1 MLGRATLRGVQTPE
15 FPHDDDLFRR
25 IVEESPAAVLLLSN
39 EHATT
44 VLYGSPRV
52 EDITGFTPEELRHDV
67 GLWFDRIHPDDADD
81 VSATWNRAVDGGER
95 FSAEYRFQHRSGE
108 WRLFRDTSSPVRGAD
123 GSILYRQSF
132 TEDLT
137 SERFAEEQAER
148 SEARYRDLVERLPV
162 IVYVDT
168 DDEIPRSL
176 YMSPNSADILGYT
189 PDEFLTQP
197 DLFFRKMHPE
207 DRERIAAMWAE
218 SIRTREPFHA
228 EYRDVRPDG
237 SVVWVR
243 DQSLLVRDD
252 GGHPLFWQGVLLDI
266 TAEREAA
273 TRLRR
278 HEARYRDLVE
288 HLPVIVYMDAYGSAE
303 ASRYVSP
310 NVVDV
315 LGHPAES
322 FVEDTGLWRELVHPD
337 DVERA
342 ATAWNQGWTT
352 GTGWSVEYRFV
363 HPSGHDVWVRD
374 EARMVID
381 PATGEPTWQG
391 VIIDLTVQKQSEAEL
406 RRSELLHRAL
416 VEQVPA
422 VVYLD
427 RYDRGRHTTFTS
439 PRVTEMIGIPP
450 QWWTDDPEL
459 WQRVIHPDD
468 LERVRAEVERCIAET
483 RTLDIEYRWSHVDGH
498 DVWVHD
504 TCSPVMAEDGSVD
517 YWLGVM
523 LDITEQR
530 LAEQRLLASER
541 RYRALVEQ
549 VPAIMY
555 EMGPDDE
562 RRTLFVSPHV
572 EAILGYERQE
582 WLDQPDIWVE
592 LLHPDDRERELAAH
606 DRHNE
611 TGEPW
616 QREYRLIASDG
627 REVWVHDQAQLV
639 HDAEGSRWLGVMLD
653 ITPQKDAEELLRLA
667 KDELEM
673 RVLTRTAELEDA
685 NEMMSLEIGER
696 RRIEGQLREA
706 ETRYRLLL
714 EDLPAAV
721 YSWET
726 NWEDDPE
733 PADTALYTSPQLE
746 RILGFPREEWHTPG
760 FWQERLHPH
769 DRDRIIP
776 LAEHTIETG
785 EPFSAE
791 YRYLAADGRVVWVLD
806 RATLRTRDRHGR
818 PRLFQGVM
826 LDITELKNAEAKALE
841 AEERFRRV
849 AERGPFVVYQFEL
862 EYTEPPT
869 THLKYLSPSASELL
883 GVAPSL
889 WEDGIEAWFGMMHP
903 DDVERMTTLALQA
916 MRSGGP
922 WRYVFRMIAADGRI
936 VWLLDRGQAIER
948 DDHGRPTFFQ
958 GVMLDVTEEAEVHAE
973 LESSEAVYR
982 SVVETMPAVPW
993 TEVVDPETGRGRY
1006 RFIGPQVEEVFGYT
1020 PEQLLMEPDHFFRLV
1035 HPDDRERTK
1044 AASDRCDATG
1054 EPWDE
1059 FYRVTHRDG
1068 SVHWIFSYGRRTF
1081 ENGKPVWHGISIDV
1095 TRHIASGVLP
1105 IPLGE
1110 AADSR

>member
-1 MLGRATLRGVQTPE
+1 MTETPD
-15 FPHDDDLFRR
+15 FPHDDGLFRR
-25 IVEESPAAVLLLSN
+25 IVEDSPATVLLLSN
-39 EHATT
+39 EYATK
-44 VLYGSPRV
+44 VLYASPRV
-52 EDITGFTPEELRHDV
+52 EDITGFTSDELRHEV
-67 GLWFDRIHPDDADD
+67 GLWFDRMHPDDAED
-81 VSATWNRAVDGGER
+81 VSAAWNRAVDGAER
-95 FSAEYRFQHRSGE
+95 FNAEYRFLHRSGE
-108 WRLFRDTSSPVRGAD
+108 WRLFRDTSSPVRAAD

-162 IVYVDT
+162 IVYIDT
-168 DDEIPRSL
+168 DEEVPRSL
-176 YMSPNSADILGYT
+176 YMSPNSTEILGYT
-189 PDEFLTQP
+189 PDEFLTRP

-207 DRERIAAMWAE
+207 DRERIAATWAE

-228 EYRDVRPDG
+228 EYRDVKPDG

-252 GGHPLFWQGVLLDI
+252 EGHPLFWQGVLLDI

-273 TRLRR
+273 TVLRR

-288 HLPVIVYMDAYGSAE
+288 HLPVIVYIDAYGRAE

-310 NVVDV
+310 NVIDV
-315 LGHPAES
+315 LGHPAEA
-322 FVEDTGLWRELVHPD
+322 FVEDSYSWHHLLHPD
-337 DVERA
+337 DVERVSA
-342 ATAWNQGWTT
+342 AWSQGWTT

-363 HPSGHDVWVRD
+363 HPDGHDVWVRD
-374 EARMVID
+374 EAHMVVD
-381 PATGEPTWQG
+381 PATGEPTSQG
-391 VIIDLTVQKQSEAEL
+391 VIIDLTAQKQSEAEL
-406 RRSELLHRAL
+406 RRSEQLHRAL

-427 RYDRGRHTTFTS
+427 HYDEGRHTTFNS
-439 PRVTEMIGIPP
+439 PRVSEMTGIPS
-450 QWWTDDPEL
+450 QRWIEDPEL

-468 LERVRAEVERCIAET
+468 LERVRAELERCIAET
-483 RTLDIEYRWSHVDGH
+483 RTLDIEYRWRHVDGREI
-498 DVWVHD
+498 WVHD
-504 TCSPVMAEDGSVD
+504 TCTPVFGEDGTVG

-530 LAEQRLLASER
+530 VAEQRLLASER

-572 EAILGYERQE
+572 ESILGYERQE

-592 LLHPDDRERELAAH
+592 LLHPDDRETELEAH

-616 QREYRLIASDG
+616 QREYRLIANDG

-639 HDAEGSRWLGVMLD
+639 NDADGPRWLGVMLD

-673 RVLTRTAELEDA
+673 RVLTRTTELEDA
-685 NEMMSLEIGER
+685 NEMMGLEIGER
-696 RRIEGQLREA
+696 RRIEDQLREA
-706 ETRYRLLL
+706 ESRYRLLI

-746 RILGFPREEWHTPG
+746 AILGFPRDEWHRPG

-769 DRDRIIP
+769 DRDRIVP
-776 LAEHTIETG
+776 LAEHSIETG

-791 YRYLAADGRVVWVLD
+791 YRYLAADGRIVWVLD

-826 LDITELKNAEAKALE
+826 LDITELKEAEAKALE
-841 AEERFRRV
+841 AEERFRRL
-849 AERGPFVVYQFEL
+849 AEEGPFVVYQFEL
-862 EYTEPPT
+862 EHGDPPAV
-869 THLKYLSPSASELL
+869 HLRYLSPSAAELL
-883 GVAPSL
+883 NVPASL
-889 WEDGIEAWFGMMHP
+889 WGVGNLEAWFALMHP
-903 DDVERMTTLALQA
+903 DDVERMRPLAERA
-916 MRSGGP
+916 FATGGP
-922 WRYVFRMIAADGRI
+922 WNYAFRMIGADGRI
-936 VWLLDRGQAIER
+936 VWLLDRGRAIER
-948 DDHGRPTFFQ
+948 DAEGRPTFFQ
-958 GVMLDVTEEAEVHAE
+958 GVMLDVTEEAELHVA
-973 LESSEAVYR
+973 LETSEATLR
-982 SVVETMPAVPW
+982 SLVETMPAAPW
-993 TEVVDPETGRGRY
+993 TEVIDPASGRGKY
-1006 RFIGPQVEEVFGYT
+1006 RFIGPQVQELLGYT
-1020 PEQLLMEPDHFFRLV
+1020 PHEIFMEPDHFFRLV
-1035 HPDDRERTK
+1035 HPDDQERLR
-1044 AASDRCDATG
+1044 AASDRCDRTG
-1054 EPWDE
+1054 EPWDQ
-1059 FYRVTHRDG
+1059 FYRVEHRDG
-1068 SVHWIFSYGRRTF
+1068 SVHWIFSYARRTF
-1081 ENGKPVWHGISIDV
+1081 EDERPVWHGVSIDV
-1095 TRHIASGVLP
+1095 TRHVASGAFPVAV
-1105 IPLGE
+1105 GDATE
-1110 AADSR
+1110 ADRG

>member
-1 MLGRATLRGVQTPE
+1 MTQLPDVPR
-15 FPHDDDLFRR
+15 DDALFRR
-25 IVEESPAAVLLLSN
+25 IVEDSPAAVLLLSN
-39 EHATT
+39 EHATR
-44 VLYGSPRV
+44 VLYANPRI
-52 EDITGFTPEELRHDV
+52 EEITGFTPDELTERAD
-67 GLWFDRIHPDDADD
+67 LWFGRMHSDDADR
-81 VSATWNRAVDGGER
+81 VSAAWNRAVDGAER
-95 FSAEYRFQHRSGE
+95 FSAEYRFLHRSGE
-108 WRLFRDTSSPVRGAD
+108 WRLFRDTSSPVRAAD

-132 TEDLT
+132 TEDVT

-176 YMSPNSADILGYT
+176 YMSPNSTEILGYT

-207 DRERIAAMWAE
+207 DRERVAATWAE
-218 SIRTREPFHA
+218 SIRMRQPFHA

-243 DQSLLVRDD
+243 DQSLPVRDD
-252 GGHPLFWQGVLLDI
+252 EGDPLFWQGILLDI

-273 TRLRR
+273 TTVRR
-278 HEARYRDLVE
+278 HEARYQDLVE
-288 HLPVIVYMDAYGSAE
+288 HLPVIVYMDAYGAAE
-303 ASRYVSP
+303 SSRYVSP

-315 LGHPAES
+315 LGHPAEA
-322 FVEDTGLWRELVHPD
+322 FVTDTYLWRVLVHPD

-342 ATAWNQGWTT
+342 DAAWNRGWAT

-363 HPSGHDVWVRD
+363 HPDGHDVWVRD
-374 EARMVID
+374 EARMVVD

-427 RYDRGRHTTFTS
+427 RYDEGRHTTFNS
-439 PRVTEMIGIPP
+439 PRVSEMTGIPP
-450 QWWTDDPEL
+450 ERWIEDPEL

-468 LERVRAEVERCIAET
+468 LERVRAELEECIAQT
-483 RTLDIEYRWSHVDGH
+483 RTLDIEYRWCHVDGH

-504 TCSPVMAEDGSVD
+504 TCSPVMAEDGSVE

-616 QREYRLIASDG
+616 QREYRLIANDG

-639 HDAEGSRWLGVMLD
+639 NDADGSRWLGVMLD
-653 ITPQKDAEELLRLA
+653 ITPQKEAEELLRLA

-673 RVLTRTAELEDA
+673 RVRTRTTELEDA
-685 NEMMSLEIGER
+685 NEMMSLEIEER

-706 ETRYRLLL
+706 EIRYRLLL

-726 NWEDDPE
+726 NWEDDAE

-746 RILGFPREEWHTPG
+746 AILGFPREDWHRPG
-760 FWQERLHPH
+760 FWQERVHPH
-769 DRDRIIP
+769 DRDRIVP
-776 LAEHTIETG
+776 LAQHSIESG

-791 YRYLAADGRVVWVLD
+791 YRYLAADGRIVWVLD
-806 RATLRTRDRHGR
+806 RATLRTRDRHGL

-826 LDITELKNAEAKALE
+826 LDITELKEAEAKALE
-841 AEERFRRV
+841 AEERFRRL
-849 AERGPFVVYQFEL
+849 ADEGPFVVYQFEL
-862 EYTEPPT
+862 EHGDPPVV
-869 THLKYLSPSASELL
+869 HLRYLSPSAAELL
-883 GVAPSL
+883 NVPASL
-889 WEDGIEAWFGMMHP
+889 WGGGDLEAWFALMHP
-903 DDVERMTTLALQA
+903 DDVERMRPLAERA
-916 MRSGGP
+916 FATGGP
-922 WRYVFRMIAADGRI
+922 WNYAFRMIGADGQI
-936 VWLLDRGQAIER
+936 VWLLDRGRAIER
-948 DDHGRPTFFQ
+948 DAEGRPTFFQ
-958 GVMLDVTEEAEVHAE
+958 GVMLDVTEEAELHVA
-973 LESSEAVYR
+973 LETSEATLR
-982 SVVETMPAVPW
+982 SLVETMPAAPW
-993 TEVVDPETGRGRY
+993 TEVIDPASGRSTY
-1006 RFIGPQVEEVFGYT
+1006 RFIGPQVQELLGYT
-1020 PEQLLMEPDHFFRLV
+1020 PHELFMEPDHFFRLV
-1035 HPDDRERTK
+1035 HPDDQERLR
-1044 AASDRCDATG
+1044 AASAHCDRTG
-1054 EPWDE
+1054 EPWDQ
-1059 FYRVTHRDG
+1059 FYRVEHRDG
-1068 SVHWIFSYGRRTF
+1068 SVHWIFSYARRTF
-1081 ENGKPVWHGISIDV
+1081 EDERPVWHGVSIDV
-1095 TRHIASGVLP
+1095 TRHVASGAFP
-1105 IPLGE
+1105 IPVGDATE
-1110 AADSR
+1110 ADRG